1 MGLLG
6 MCLCLVGCL
15 DTKVQPRLTSVEIKE
30 MQTREFD
37 KSYKVVY
44 ASVID
49 VFQELGFVI
58 QTSDF
63 NTGLIVAKSNVVQR
77 ENYFMGS
84 MTMGWNV
91 GTAHI
96 EDFDGKVAVRV
107 SFVHCQRESGEQGRE
122 SEYSQAIESP
132 EYYSRFF
139 NQLDHSV
146 FLRQNL

>member
-1 MGLLG
+1 MGL
-6 MCLCLVGCL
+6 CLCLAGCL
-15 DTKVQPRLTSVEIKE
+15 ETKVQKRLTPIEIKE

-37 KSYKVVY
+37 STYKVVY

-58 QTSDF
+58 QTSDAD
-63 NTGLIVAKSNVVQR
+63 TGLIVAKSNVIQR

-84 MTMGWNV
+84 MTMSWDV
-91 GTAHI
+91 GTAHV
-96 EDFDGKVAVRV
+96 EDFNGKIAVRV
-107 SFVHCQRESGEQGRE
+107 SFVRCQKESGEQGRE
-122 SEYSQAIESP
+122 SEFSQAIESP